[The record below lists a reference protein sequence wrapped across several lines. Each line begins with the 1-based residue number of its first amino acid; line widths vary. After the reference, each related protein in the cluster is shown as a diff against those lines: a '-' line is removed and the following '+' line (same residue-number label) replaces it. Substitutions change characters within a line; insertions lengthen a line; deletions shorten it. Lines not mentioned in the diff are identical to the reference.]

1 MTKYTFKI
9 KNNPSTFYAPKYNT
23 TDYSKVLDDLI
34 NADIKEKNGWLN
46 GYTSSTSG
54 DTIKIKLNNT
64 YIPTYN
70 INDNDDIITTAC
82 KTLEYEDNLKKAFK
96 FFANYNFSTCP
107 FKTNTLYKIGD
118 DIKFMILIDGILI
131 NDKMFFFDDFN
142 NLSFLNNLSSNMKK
156 TIATIYVDGLKITI
170 KK

>member
-1 MTKYTFKI
+1 MTKYTFNL
-9 KNNPSTFYAPKYNT
+9 KNNSNNT
-23 TDYSKVLDDLI
+23 SNTCPFFNKCNKSTDYSKILDDLI
-34 NADIKEKNGWLN
+34 NADIKEKNPWL
-46 GYTSSTSG
+46 YTTSSSYAPG
-54 DTIKIKLNNT
+54 NTIKIN
-64 YIPTYN
+64 YN

-82 KTLEYEDNLKKAFK
+82 KTLEYNDALNKAFK
-96 FFANYNFSTCP
+96 FFANYNIGTCP

-142 NLSFLNNLSSNMKK
+142 DYSFLNLLTKKEKK
-156 TIATIYVDGLKITI
+156 TIATIYTNGLKITI

>member
-1 MTKYTFKI
+1 MTKYTFSL
-9 KNNPSTFYAPKYNT
+9 NNNNSTFCAPKYKS

-34 NADIKEKNGWLN
+34 NADIKDKNPWLFN
-46 GYTSSTSG
+46 TDSACKATCP
-54 DTIKIKLNNT
+54 LNNICT
-64 YIPTYN
+64 TKIN
-70 INDNDDIITTAC
+70 ITDSDDIITTAC

-96 FFANYNFSTCP
+96 FFANYNLGGFCP
-107 FKTNTLYKIGD
+107 YKMNKLYKIND

-131 NDKMFFFDDFN
+131 NDKMFFYDDFN
-142 NLSFLNNLSSNMKK
+142 NLSLMSALSANMKK

>member
-1 MTKYTFKI
+1 MKKYTFTI
-9 KNNPSTFYAPKYNT
+9 KNNPSTYYTPSYKS

-34 NADIKEKNGWLN
+34 NADIKDKNPWLFGN
-46 GYTSSTSG
+46 TNNNSN
-54 DTIKIKLNNT
+54 TINIKLNNT
-64 YIPTYN
+64 YIPTCN
-70 INDNDDIITTAC
+70 IIDSDDIITTAC

-96 FFANYNFSTCP
+96 FFANYNLGGFCP
-107 FKTNTLYKIGD
+107 YKMNKLYKIND

-131 NDKMFFFDDFN
+131 NDKMFFYDDFN
-142 NLSFLNNLSSNMKK
+142 DLSLMNALSANMKK